1 MGGAYHRYEADQ
13 EYIDFHKKLAARLR
27 AARIATDLTQ
37 EQLSEKIGVSKSVL
51 SKSESLTDP
60 QKTPAYL
67 VKKYAEI
74 SGRNIADFYEDNP
87 DRAGAQVKVT
97 NEKIES
103 IRRQLTWLTDDELD
117 IVYSLIS
124 QYRKVRKIH

>member
-1 MGGAYHRYEADQ
+1 M
-13 EYIDFHKKLAARLR
+13 
-27 AARIATDLTQ
+27 
-37 EQLSEKIGVSKSVL
+37 

-87 DRAGAQVKVT
+87 DRAEAQVKVT